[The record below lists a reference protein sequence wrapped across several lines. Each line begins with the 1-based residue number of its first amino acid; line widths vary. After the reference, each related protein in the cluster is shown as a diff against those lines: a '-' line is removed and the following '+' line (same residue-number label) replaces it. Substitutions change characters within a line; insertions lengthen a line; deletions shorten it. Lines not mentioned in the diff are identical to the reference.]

1 MADPLVAPL
10 PPLEKPAVGRV
21 PAVLGLVVLAA
32 ILVFLPTMLSSYE
45 LSIATQILI
54 FSLLAMSIDV
64 LAGFAGR
71 TSLGHGALFGVSTY
85 VAIYWTANL
94 DGSIWA
100 GLALGIG
107 AAVLLSAVFALL
119 AIRTS
124 GVYFLLL
131 TLALGMIVW
140 GVCLRW
146 TSVTGGENGLR
157 GIGRPAL
164 IADGM
169 RFYYLV
175 LIVAV
180 ALSLVIWRFVHSPF
194 GLTLRGIRDS
204 ESRMRSLGYNVP
216 LHLFIAF
223 VASGLFAGIAG
234 ALYAMFN
241 DFVSPSSVQ
250 LSLSVSGLLMAI
262 TGGIG
267 TLFGSFVGATAII
280 LLESVVSA
288 YTARWSSVLGLT
300 FIFIMIFAPEGVLG
314 RIRLLLARRARRPS
328 TTGVHHG
335 S

>member
-10 PPLEKPAVGRV
+10 PPLGRSIGWIPA
-21 PAVLGLVVLAA
+21 ALGLAGLAA
-32 ILVFLPTMLSSYE
+32 ALAILPLLLPSYQV
-45 LSIATQILI
+45 SIATQILI
-54 FSLLAMSIDV
+54 FGLLAISIDV

-71 TSLGHGALFGVSTY
+71 TSLGHGAIFGVSTY
-85 VAIYWTANL
+85 VTIYWTANL
-94 DGSIWA
+94 GGSLWV
-100 GLALGIG
+100 GLTLGVL
-107 AAVLLSAVFALL
+107 AAVALAAVFALL

-140 GVCLRW
+140 GACLRW

-157 GIGRPAL
+157 GIGRPEA
-164 IADGM
+164 IADGT

-175 LIVAV
+175 LIVAAV
-180 ALSLVIWRFVHSPF
+180 VSLVVWRFVHSPF

-204 ESRMRSLGYNVP
+204 ESRMRSLGYDVP

-223 VASGLFAGIAG
+223 TASGLFAGIAG
-234 ALYAMFN
+234 GLYAMFN

-250 LSLSVSGLLMAI
+250 LSQSVSGLLMAI

-267 TLFGSFVGATAII
+267 TLFGSFVGAAAII
-280 LLESVVSA
+280 LLENVVSA
-288 YTARWSSVLGLT
+288 FTQRWSSVLGIT
-300 FIFIMIFAPEGVLG
+300 FILIMIFAPEGIVG
-314 RIRLLLARRARRPS
+314 RLRLTLARRNGPRPS
-328 TTGVHHG
+328 KGVGHG